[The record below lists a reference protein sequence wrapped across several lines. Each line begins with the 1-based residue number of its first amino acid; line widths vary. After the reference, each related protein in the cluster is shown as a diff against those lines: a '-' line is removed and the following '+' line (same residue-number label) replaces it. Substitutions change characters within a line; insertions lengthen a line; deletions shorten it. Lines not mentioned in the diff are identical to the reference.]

1 MAVLELTGEG
11 PAPCGKG
18 PQGCLP
24 CAACPGRGMA
34 GGAGW
39 SLGAQGL
46 VAPARMS
53 TRALPDTPVQSLSG
67 YGDEPLQPPFVCCCL
82 SCRVS

>member
-11 PAPCGKG
+11 PAPCGEG

-24 CAACPGRGMA
+24 CAACPGRDKA

-46 VAPARMS
+46 LPL
-53 TRALPDTPVQSLSG
+53 RA
-67 YGDEPLQPPFVCCCL
+67 
-82 SCRVS
+82 